1 MAKTKN
7 IKVAYSNR
15 YGNRSCT
22 TYPKIQMEGKWLEE
36 LGFTIGTR
44 LMVEYEE
51 GSIRIR
57 PFTAEEN
64 AYEDER
70 LLLAEMERNHREQ
83 EKLLRA
89 LNSQMEE
96 LPRVA
101 EPETSYGTPSKSHSS
116 CHR

>member
-1 MAKTKN
+1 MTKTKN

-15 YGNRSCT
+15 SGIRSYT
-22 TYPKIQMEGKWLEE
+22 TYPKIQMEGRWLEK

-64 AYEDER
+64 AHEEER
-70 LLLAEMERNHREQ
+70 LLMAEIERSRKEH
-83 EKLLRA
+83 EKLLKAINSRTEA
-89 LNSQMEE
+89 L
-96 LPRVA
+96 PKVA
-101 EPETSYGTPSKSHSS
+101 EPESTYGASPNPHPRRK
-116 CHR
+116 